1 MLTESTKQQQTSM
14 TGQYKWIMVHFPK
27 WGAALLLSCILLLT
41 GSQCTPSPQEKRQK
55 RMPEN
60 AVIAHRGTIFW
71 APELTEAAF
80 RWARNSGADYLELD
94 VHRTKDGHLVVMHDK
109 TLKRT
114 TNVAAIFPEREGDPV
129 SSFTLDEIL
138 QLDAGS
144 AFNEKN
150 PGQAR
155 SSFSAEGV
163 LVFEDVFRIAEG
175 KRIKRDPDGNRL
187 FSISDKG
194 SYLFEYEA
202 DPADNGHRPG
212 IYIES
217 KSPQNYPGFEE
228 QIYQALTEYGWNPLE
243 ANGRELTGGDF
254 YRDGKVNMGHTRG
267 KILVQTFSREGM
279 QKFKDVFKGGV
290 PTSFLVKSPA
300 PEDSAYESRIDE
312 IIDFALAS
320 GAQCIGT
327 NVSLQDGEVNNRL
340 FLERVAKAGLNINIY
355 SFNSEKE
362 MDAYFNPDENEGTKP
377 LLDGMIT
384 NRTDLTTHY
393 YKKQNSRL
401 IEPSADPIQ
410 ILDELGYRR

>member
-1 MLTESTKQQQTSM
+1 
-14 TGQYKWIMVHFPK
+14 
-27 WGAALLLSCILLLT
+27 
-41 GSQCTPSPQEKRQK
+41 
-55 RMPEN
+55 
-60 AVIAHRGTIFW
+60 
-71 APELTEAAF
+71 
-80 RWARNSGADYLELD
+80 
-94 VHRTKDGHLVVMHDK
+94 
-109 TLKRT
+109 
-114 TNVAAIFPEREGDPV
+114 
-129 SSFTLDEIL
+129 
-138 QLDAGS
+138 
-144 AFNEKN
+144 
-150 PGQAR
+150 
-155 SSFSAEGV
+155 
-163 LVFEDVFRIAEG
+163 
-175 KRIKRDPDGNRL
+175 
-187 FSISDKG
+187 
-194 SYLFEYEA
+194 
-202 DPADNGHRPG
+202 
-212 IYIES
+212 
-217 KSPQNYPGFEE
+217 
-228 QIYQALTEYGWNPLE
+228 
-243 ANGRELTGGDF
+243 
-254 YRDGKVNMGHTRG
+254 MGHTRG

-401 IEPSADPIQ
+401 IEPSADPMQ